1 MNSLLNGRKEERT
14 FTLFQENFSR
24 RSLTAV
30 GHNWPRMHGRTRER
44 RGTVRRLL
52 LPTFSVPSEHSSC
65 LNTHSWTHVFWCHNI
80 MKTIILCFFFFILF
94 FILFLFF
101 FPSSLNSASSVEGK
115 GSRRFSRRE
124 ARWGN
129 PKTRQS
135 HCKMPDFFCPT
146 VSDSRIPFCYP
157 ACGLNAFVQ
166 RKEVRWEQK
175 SSDYFSC
182 FHLKQG

>member
-1 MNSLLNGRKEERT
+1 MFQVSIPQAKAQNNYRGLPMSIN
-14 FTLFQENFSR
+14 TLKWTPCSMGGKRRGLSHFSR

-30 GHNWPRMHGRTRER
+30 GHSWTRMHGRTQEG

-52 LPTFSVPSEHSSC
+52 LPTSSVPSEHSSC
-65 LNTHSWTHVFWCHNI
+65 LNTHSWTQVFWCPNS
-80 MKTIILCFFFFILF
+80 MKTIILCFSFFL
-94 FILFLFF
+94 
-101 FPSSLNSASSVEGK
+101 PVWTQQC
-115 GSRRFSRRE
+115 RRE

-129 PKTRQS
+129 PKTKQS
-135 HCKMPDFFCPT
+135 HCKMPDFFCYPVT
-146 VSDSRIPFCYP
+146 YSRIPFCYP

-166 RKEVRWEQK
+166 RKEVWWEQK